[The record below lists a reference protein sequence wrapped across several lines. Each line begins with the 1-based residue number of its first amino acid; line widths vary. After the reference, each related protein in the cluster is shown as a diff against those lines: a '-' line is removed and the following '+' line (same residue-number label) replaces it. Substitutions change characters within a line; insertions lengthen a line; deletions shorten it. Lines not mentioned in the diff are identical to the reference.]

1 LSSDNRQRKVKE
13 NAIPSSSRQYPPKVY
28 EEYAYVLDI
37 LPYGRAASERAKHMA
52 VPTVQVIGENFFTLL
67 EAQLKP
73 GASANIREKIYVGR
87 ERREK
92 VDRVIGRVGNEELT
106 AGAQAELQSVIEDI
120 ARNQE
125 KQFVDFFNKAQAVTP
140 RMHALELLPGIGKKL
155 MWQII
160 NQREKKPFESF
171 ADIKERT
178 GITDPA
184 RLIARRVIEELSG
197 ESKYRLFTRTAQ

>member
-1 LSSDNRQRKVKE
+1 
-13 NAIPSSSRQYPPKVY
+13 
-28 EEYAYVLDI
+28 
-37 LPYGRAASERAKHMA
+37 MA

-73 GASANIREKIYVGR
+73 GATANVRDRLYVGR

-92 VDRVIGRVGNEELT
+92 IDRVVGRVGIEELT
-106 AGAQAELQSVIEDI
+106 IGAQAELQSVIEDI
-120 ARNQE
+120 AKSQE
-125 KQFVDFFNKAQAVTP
+125 KRFVDFFNNSQAVTP

-160 NQREKKPFESF
+160 NQREKKPFASF
-171 ADIKERT
+171 VDIRERA

-184 RLIARRVIEELSG
+184 KLIAKRIVEELSG
-197 ESKYRLFTRTAQ
+197 ESKYRLFTRAAQ